1 MIRTEKE
8 MGINHY
14 EHMRGGILSVSAVKF
29 LEAADSYGAGSFFGK
44 AAIPPGGSIGYHE
57 HKGEFEIYYILEG
70 TAKVNDD
77 GKEAVLHPGD
87 MMQCRDGSSH
97 SIENI
102 GDKDLVFLAMVLYNH
117 EGE

>member
-8 MGINHY
+8 MGIKHY
-14 EHMRGGILSVSAVKF
+14 AHMRGGKLSDSAVKF

-70 TAKVNDD
+70 TAKVNDA
-77 GKEAVLHPGD
+77 GKDAVLHPGD